1 MAGCRI
7 LILLVWVMAL
17 AGLWGC
23 GAMPG
28 KDAEPAPPPDLL
40 VWTMRQYAV
49 RGEFAETQPL
59 IKARNWAGL
68 ATLARKK
75 LERQPNRGEWWQ
87 AAGYGYLQAGDL
99 AQARECLARAARLLP
114 EEVGIM
120 NLYAATLMR
129 QGDTRAAA
137 QALDRAL
144 QIDPT
149 SGVAWVL
156 SGDLHAAA
164 GRAREAQVAYE
175 RAIEIDGRDVFA
187 WLALGNLAKKTGD
200 RAALERAVAALVSIY
215 PPFARDLGAPK

>member
-1 MAGCRI
+1 MANWRT
-7 LILLVWVMAL
+7 LVLCSMVL

-28 KDAEPAPPPDLL
+28 KEAEPAPPPDMLI
-40 VWTMRQYAV
+40 WTMRQYAV

-68 ATLARKK
+68 AALGRKK
-75 LERQPNRGEWWQ
+75 LELQPTRGEWWQ
-87 AAGYGYLQAGDL
+87 VAGYGYLQAGDL
-99 AQARECLARAARLLP
+99 AQARDCLARATRLLP
-114 EEVGIM
+114 EEIGIA

-129 QGDTRAAA
+129 QGESRAAA

-156 SGDLHAAA
+156 SGDLHNGA
-164 GRAREAQVAYE
+164 GRLRDARAAYE
-175 RAIEIDGRDVFA
+175 RAIEIDNRDVFA

-200 RAALERAVAALVSIY
+200 RVTLERSVAALVSVY
-215 PPFARDLGAPK
+215 PPFAKELGSLK

>member
-1 MAGCRI
+1 M
-7 LILLVWVMAL
+7 VAL
-17 AGLWGC
+17 AAAIAGLWGC

-28 KDAEPAPPPDLL
+28 KETEPAAPPDMLI
-40 VWTMRQYAV
+40 WTMRQYAV

-68 ATLARKK
+68 AALGRKK
-75 LERQPNRGEWWQ
+75 LELQPTRGEWWQ
-87 AAGYGYLQAGDL
+87 VAGYGYLQAGDL
-99 AQARECLARAARLLP
+99 AQARDCLARASRLLP

-120 NLYAATLMR
+120 NLYAATLIR
-129 QGDTRAAA
+129 QGETRAAS

-156 SGDLHAAA
+156 SGDLHNSA
-164 GRAREAQVAYE
+164 GRLREARSAYE

-187 WLALGNLAKKTGD
+187 WLALGNLAKKANDTTTV
-200 RAALERAVAALVSIY
+200 ERAVAALVSIY
-215 PPFARDLGAPK
+215 PPFAKELGSMK

>member
-1 MAGCRI
+1 MPNWRLMVLCTT
-7 LILLVWVMAL
+7 LL

-23 GAMPG
+23 GAMPA
-28 KDAEPAPPPDLL
+28 KETEPAPPPDMLF
-40 VWTMRQYAV
+40 WTMRQYAV

-68 ATLARKK
+68 AALGRKK
-75 LERQPNRGEWWQ
+75 LELLPTRGEWWQ
-87 AAGYGYLQAGDL
+87 VAGYGYLQAGDL
-99 AQARECLARAARLLP
+99 AQARDCLARAARLLP

-120 NLYAATLMR
+120 NLYAATLIR
-129 QGDTRAAA
+129 QGDSRTAT

-156 SGDLHAAA
+156 SGDLHNSA
-164 GRAREAQVAYE
+164 GRLRQARSAYE

-187 WLALGNLAKKTGD
+187 WLALGNLAKKTND
-200 RAALERAVAALVSIY
+200 TTTVERAVAALVSIY
-215 PPFARDLGAPK
+215 PPFAKELGSLK

>member
-1 MAGCRI
+1 MNWRRM
-7 LILLVWVMAL
+7 VAL
-17 AGLWGC
+17 AAAIAGLWGC

-28 KDAEPAPPPDLL
+28 KETEPAAPPDMLI
-40 VWTMRQYAV
+40 WTMRQYAV

-68 ATLARKK
+68 AALGRKK
-75 LERQPNRGEWWQ
+75 LELQPTRGEWWQ
-87 AAGYGYLQAGDL
+87 VAGYGYLQAGDL
-99 AQARECLARAARLLP
+99 AQARDCLARASRLLP

-120 NLYAATLMR
+120 NLYAATLIR
-129 QGDTRAAA
+129 QGETRAAS

-156 SGDLHAAA
+156 SGDLHNSA
-164 GRAREAQVAYE
+164 GRLREARSAYE

-187 WLALGNLAKKTGD
+187 WLALGNLAKKANDTTTV
-200 RAALERAVAALVSIY
+200 ERAVAALVSIY
-215 PPFARDLGAPK
+215 PPFAKELGSMK